1 MRWSTIRSNC
11 QITLWNLL
19 GICFLFYKVLYLH
32 NLKGRGLILPPFF
45 NTINFTFLASRTMQ
59 DVEKRVVE
67 LIQEKIADRED
78 LFIVSVKMHPNK
90 ILEILLDG
98 DNGVNIDDC
107 AQVSR
112 HVGYHLEEEN
122 VVDNAYRLEVSSP
135 GIDANFVNLRQYQK
149 NIGRTVQV
157 KLNDN
162 TKVEGKLTA
171 VDDTKINVLQKI
183 KEKGKKVQ
191 EVEKELPFDQI
202 KATKVVISF

>member
-1 MRWSTIRSNC
+1 
-11 QITLWNLL
+11 
-19 GICFLFYKVLYLH
+19 
-32 NLKGRGLILPPFF
+32 
-45 NTINFTFLASRTMQ
+45 MQ
-59 DVEKRVVE
+59 HIEKRVIE
-67 LIQEKIADRED
+67 LIAEKIADRED
-78 LFIVSVKMHPNK
+78 LFIVNVKMRPNK

-112 HVGYHLEEEN
+112 HVGFHLEEEN
-122 VVDNAYRLEVSSP
+122 VIDDAYRLEVSSP
-135 GIDANFVNLRQYQK
+135 GIDADFVNIRQYQK

-162 TKVEGKLTA
+162 TKVEGTLLT
-171 VDDTKINVLQKI
+171 VDEMKINVLQKI
-183 KEKGKKVQ
+183 KEKGKKAQ

>member
-1 MRWSTIRSNC
+1 
-11 QITLWNLL
+11 
-19 GICFLFYKVLYLH
+19 
-32 NLKGRGLILPPFF
+32 
-45 NTINFTFLASRTMQ
+45 MQ
-59 DVEKRVVE
+59 HVEKRVIE
-67 LIQEKIADRED
+67 LITEKIEYRED
-78 LFIVSVKMHPNK
+78 LFIVSVKMRPNK

-112 HVGYHLEEEN
+112 HVGFHLEEEN
-122 VVDNAYRLEVSSP
+122 VIDNAYRLEVSSP
-135 GIDANFVNLRQYQK
+135 GIDANFVNIRQYQK

-162 TKVEGKLTA
+162 TKMEGTLLTA
-171 VDDTKINVLQKI
+171 DDAKISVLQKV
-183 KEKGKKVQ
+183 KEKGKKAQ